1 MPSAA
6 KAKAKQDRELAKKQS
21 IGRAA
26 QFEAADLIEENDVDA
41 TPRPMFTPRPRKQFP
56 AESSDVEM
64 AEGSDFDGADFKPP
78 TADGSVT
85 EDDSTFESCPRSPSQ
100 RRRRRCCGTKLIL
113 PPKNLKRPRGRSSVR

>member
-1 MPSAA
+1 VA
-6 KAKAKQDRELAKKQS
+6 KAKVKQDCEVAEKQS

-26 QFEAADLIEENDVDA
+26 QFEAADLIQENDVDA
-41 TPRPMFTPRPRKQFP
+41 TPRPMFTPRLRKQFP

-85 EDDSTFESCPRSPSQ
+85 EDDSTFESNPE
-100 RRRRRCCGTKLIL
+100 
-113 PPKNLKRPRGRSSVR
+113 PPVKKQK